1 MSVSGIGTS
10 ALLAFQ
16 RAIGTTSNNI
26 ANSATEGY
34 SRQRTELGNLNPQ
47 FLGGSYQGQGVGVDA
62 IRRISDDFVNTQ
74 LRTSISEQSN
84 AQAKADLAGRIDNL
98 LADEASGLAPVLQ
111 GFFDAAS
118 DVANDPTSNAARTV
132 FLTEAESLAE
142 RFKAIDGRLEEQRR
156 ILNGQIETNV
166 KEINQLA
173 ESLAGLNR
181 EIVAKST
188 QGTPND
194 LLDQR
199 DRVLNQ
205 LAEKIDV
212 TTVEQDDG
220 ALNVFIGNGQALVLG
235 GTNQSLVAE
244 SFSGD
249 PGKLEVG
256 IQSGSGVANVTRFL
270 QGGELGGLLEIRDS
284 VIDPAQ
290 NTLGQIATQLGQ
302 AFNEQNAQGLDA
314 DGQIGGDIFGIGEP
328 AVWGRSSNAE
338 SGVPGVEIA
347 DPDRLTTSD
356 YRLRVNSDEEF
367 ELLRLPGNQVVEMED
382 LGDGRFR
389 ADGMIIDV
397 NELDNPDDPTEGDNW
412 LIQPT
417 RNGARDLEVVLDDPA
432 GIAAAAALPEATVAD
447 GDDWSG
453 TVDALEVADGFDP
466 SLLDS
471 AATIVID
478 SDTDE
483 YVVEDADGNEI
494 GRGAVNGGDAVTI
507 ETEHGWSITLSGE
520 PGQDDQLTIGLD
532 RDRPGDNRNMLEMAD
547 LSEARTVQTEDGERR
562 VPGFGDSYNSLI
574 ANVGTR
580 TRQANVALD
589 SANAQL
595 EQAKAQRESISG
607 VNLDEE
613 AADLIRYQQAYQA
626 AAQVIQVSNS
636 LFDSLLGAFRR

>member
-34 SRQRTELGNLNPQ
+34 SRQRTELGNLSPQ
-47 FLGGSYQGQGVGVDA
+47 FLGGSYQGQGVGVDS

-84 AQAKADLAGRIDNL
+84 AQAKADLAKRIDNL
-98 LADEASGLAPVLQ
+98 LADDASGLAPVLQ
-111 GFFDAAS
+111 DFFDAAS

-156 ILNGQIETNV
+156 IVNGQIETNV

-199 DRVLNQ
+199 DRVLNE
-205 LAEKIDV
+205 LAEKVDL

-235 GTNQSLVAE
+235 GNSQSLVAD
-244 SFSGD
+244 SISGD
-249 PGKLEVG
+249 PAKMEVG
-256 IQSGSGVANVTRFL
+256 IQSGSGVANITRFL
-270 QGGELGGLLEIRDS
+270 QGGELGGLLEMRES
-284 VIDPAQ
+284 VIDTAQ
-290 NTLGQIATQLGQ
+290 NSLGQIATQLGQ
-302 AFNEQNAQGLDA
+302 AFNEQNAQGLDL

-328 AVWGRSSNAE
+328 SVWGRSGNSTGETPSVDFGNVDE
-338 SGVPGVEIA
+338 
-347 DPDRLTTSD
+347 LTTSD
-356 YRLRVNSDEEF
+356 YRLRVNDEDVF
-367 ELLRLPGNQVVEMED
+367 ELVRLSNNEVVDSLDPGDTLLE
-382 LGDGRFR
+382 
-389 ADGMIIDV
+389 ADGLVVDV
-397 NELDNPDDPTEGDNW
+397 SDLDNAEPGDNW

-417 RNGARDLEVVLDDPA
+417 RNGARDLEVVLDDPR
-432 GIAAAAALPEATVAD
+432 GIAAAAAIHDVAAAEDNTGDAVVEGFRITSEDYDPDVLENGATVRFDEGD
-447 GDDWSG
+447 G
-453 TVDALEVADGFDP
+453 
-466 SLLDS
+466 
-471 AATIVID
+471 
-478 SDTDE
+478 
-483 YVVEDADGNEI
+483 YVVEDGEGNPI
-494 GRGAVNGGDAVTI
+494 ASTTIDNGDTVTI
-507 ETEHGWSITLSGE
+507 ETDDGWSITLSGTPE
-520 PGQDDQLTIGLD
+520 YGDTFTVEGGQ
-532 RDRPGDNRNMLEMAD
+532 DRPGDNRNMLEMAD
-547 LSEARTVQTEDGERR
+547 LSETRTVQTEDGERR
-562 VPGFGDSYNSLI
+562 VPGFGDAYNSLI

-595 EQAKAQRESISG
+595 EQAKAQRESVSG

>member
-34 SRQRTELGNLNPQ
+34 SRQRTELGNLSPQ

-74 LRTSISEQSN
+74 LRTSISGQSN

-98 LADEASGLAPVLQ
+98 LADDASGLAPVLQ

-156 ILNGQIETNV
+156 IVNGQIETNV

-205 LAEKIDV
+205 LAEKVDL

-235 GTNQSLVAE
+235 GTSQSLVAD

-256 IQSGSGVANVTRFL
+256 IQSGSGVANITRFL
-270 QGGELGGLLEIRDS
+270 QGGELGGLLEMRDS
-284 VIDPAQ
+284 VIDTAQ
-290 NTLGQIATQLGQ
+290 NTLGQIAIQLGQ
-302 AFNEQNAQGLDA
+302 ASNDQNAQGLDA
-314 DGQIGGDIFGIGEP
+314 DGQIGGDIFGIGSP
-328 AVWGRSSNAE
+328 AVWGRSSN
-338 SGVPGVEIA
+338 STGDVPEVSFGNVDE
-347 DPDRLTTSD
+347 LTTSD
-356 YRLRVNSDEEF
+356 YRLRVTDDGDF
-367 ELLRLPGNQVVEMED
+367 QLVRLSNNQVVAELD
-382 LGDGRFR
+382 PDDGDTLE
-389 ADGMIIDV
+389 ADGLVVDIS
-397 NELDNPDDPTEGDNW
+397 ELDDAEAGDNW

-417 RNGARDLEVVLDDPA
+417 RNGARDLDVVLDDPS
-432 GIAAAAALPEATVAD
+432 GIAAAGASLQASAAD
-447 GDDWSG
+447 G
-453 TVDALEVADGFDP
+453 
-466 SLLDS
+466 
-471 AATIVID
+471 
-478 SDTDE
+478 
-483 YVVEDADGNEI
+483 
-494 GRGAVNGGDAVTI
+494 NGGDATI
-507 ETEHGWSITLSGE
+507 EGIQVTGDAFDPAVLDDPITVTVVEDGGDLFYEVNGEQFPVNDDGPTVIELDGWELTLQGTPE
-520 PGQDDQLTIGLD
+520 EGDEFVVELD

-547 LSEARTVQTEDGERR
+547 LSEARTIETDNGDRR
-562 VPGFGDSYNSLI
+562 VPGFGDAYNSLI

>member
-284 VIDPAQ
+284 VIDTAQ

-347 DPDRLTTSD
+347 DADRLTTSD

-494 GRGAVNGGDAVTI
+494 GRGAVNGGDSVTI

-520 PGQDDQLTIGLD
+520 PGPDDQLTIGLD

>member
-347 DPDRLTTSD
+347 DADRLTTSD

-520 PGQDDQLTIGLD
+520 PGPDDQLTIGLD

>member
-34 SRQRTELGNLNPQ
+34 SRQRTELGNLSPQ

-84 AQAKADLAGRIDNL
+84 AQAKADLARRIDNL

-156 ILNGQIETNV
+156 IVNGQIETSV

-235 GTNQSLVAE
+235 GTSQSLVAE

-249 PGKLEVG
+249 PGRMEVG
-256 IQSGSGVANVTRFL
+256 IRSGSGVANVTRFL

-284 VIDPAQ
+284 VIDTAQ

-328 AVWGRSSNAE
+328 AVWGRSSNTE
-338 SGVPGVEIA
+338 SGVPGVEIGNA
-347 DPDRLTTSD
+347 DELTTSD

-397 NELDNPDDPTEGDNW
+397 GDLGANEGDNW

-417 RNGARDLEVVLDDPA
+417 RNGARDLEVVLDDPR
-432 GIAAAAALPEATVAD
+432 GIAAAAAIHDVA
-447 GDDWSG
+447 
-453 TVDALEVADGFDP
+453 
-466 SLLDS
+466 
-471 AATIVID
+471 AA
-478 SDTDE
+478 
-483 YVVEDADGNEI
+483 EDNT
-494 GRGAVNGGDAVTI
+494 GDAVVEGFRITSTDYDPDVLKNGATVTFEDGEYFVRNSDGEMIGQADHDDGEPVTI
-507 ETEHGWSITLSGE
+507 QTEDGWSITLSGAPDDGDTFIVE
-520 PGQDDQLTIGLD
+520 GGQ
-532 RDRPGDNRNMLEMAD
+532 DRPGDNRNMLAMAD
-547 LSEARTVQTEDGERR
+547 LSEARTLETDNGDRR
-562 VPGFGDSYNSLI
+562 IPGFGDAYNSLI

>member
-98 LADEASGLAPVLQ
+98 LADDASGLAPVLQ
-111 GFFDAAS
+111 SFFDAAS

-156 ILNGQIETNV
+156 IVNGQIETNV
-166 KEINQLA
+166 KEVNQLA

-205 LAEKIDV
+205 LAEKVDV

-235 GTNQSLVAE
+235 GTSQSLVAD

-256 IQSGSGVANVTRFL
+256 IQSGSGVANITRFL

-284 VIDPAQ
+284 VIDTAQ

-302 AFNEQNAQGLDA
+302 AFNDQNAQGLDA
-314 DGQIGGDIFGIGEP
+314 DGQIGGDIFGIGSP
-328 AVWGRSSNAE
+328 AVWGRSSN
-338 SGVPGVEIA
+338 STGDVPEVSFGNVDE
-347 DPDRLTTSD
+347 LTTSD
-356 YRLRVNSDEEF
+356 YRLRVTDDGDF
-367 ELLRLPGNQVVEMED
+367 QLVRLSNNQVVDTLDPNDGNTLEADGLVVDINE
-382 LGDGRFR
+382 LGD
-389 ADGMIIDV
+389 A
-397 NELDNPDDPTEGDNW
+397 EPGDNW

-417 RNGARDLEVVLDDPA
+417 RNGARDLDVVLDDPS
-432 GIAAAAALPEATVAD
+432 GIAAAGASLQASAAEGNNGDATIQGVQVT
-447 GDDWSG
+447 GD
-453 TVDALEVADGFDP
+453 AFDP
-466 SLLDS
+466 AVLDEPI
-471 AATIVID
+471 TV
-478 SDTDE
+478 T
-483 YVVEDADGNEI
+483 VVEDGGELFYE
-494 GRGAVNGGDAVTI
+494 VNGEQFSVNDDGPTVIELDGWELTLQGAPEEGDEFVV
-507 ETEHGWSITLSGE
+507 E
-520 PGQDDQLTIGLD
+520 LD

-547 LSEARTVQTEDGERR
+547 LSEARTIETDNGDRR
-562 VPGFGDSYNSLI
+562 VPGFGDAYNSLI

>member
-328 AVWGRSSNAE
+328 AVWGRSSNVE

-347 DPDRLTTSD
+347 DADRLTTSD

-494 GRGAVNGGDAVTI
+494 GRGAVNGGDAVTL

-520 PGQDDQLTIGLD
+520 PGPDDQLTIGLD

-562 VPGFGDSYNSLI
+562 VPGFGDAYNSLI

>member
-142 RFKAIDGRLEEQRR
+142 RFKSIDGRLEEQRR

-220 ALNVFIGNGQALVLG
+220 ALNVFVGNGQALVLG
-235 GTNQSLVAE
+235 GTSQSLVAE

-338 SGVPGVEIA
+338 SGVPGVAIEDA
-347 DPDRLTTSD
+347 DRLTTSD
-356 YRLRVNSDEEF
+356 YRLRVNSEGDF
-367 ELLRLPGNQVVEMED
+367 ELLRLPGNRAVEMDEID
-382 LGDGRFR
+382 DGVFR
-389 ADGMIIDV
+389 ADGMLIDV
-397 NELDNPDDPTEGDNW
+397 NELDNPGNPTEGDNW

-520 PGQDDQLTIGLD
+520 PGPDDQLTIGLD

>member
-34 SRQRTELGNLNPQ
+34 SRQRTELGNLKPQ

-142 RFKAIDGRLEEQRR
+142 RFKSLDGRLEEQRR

-199 DRVLNQ
+199 DRVLNE
-205 LAEKIDV
+205 LAEKVDL

-235 GTNQSLVAE
+235 GTSQSLVAD
-244 SFSGD
+244 SLSGD
-249 PGKLEVG
+249 PGRMEVG

-302 AFNEQNAQGLDA
+302 AFNDQNAQGLDA
-314 DGQIGGDIFGIGEP
+314 DGRSGGDIFGIGEP
-328 AVWGRSSNAE
+328 AVWGRSTNAE
-338 SGVPGVEIA
+338 SGVPGAAIGNA
-347 DPDRLTTSD
+347 DELTTSE
-356 YRLRVNSDEEF
+356 YRLRVNDDDHF
-367 ELLRLPGNQVVEMED
+367 QLVRLSNNQVVAELDPDEGGTLEAD
-382 LGDGRFR
+382 GLVVDISALGD
-389 ADGMIIDV
+389 A
-397 NELDNPDDPTEGDNW
+397 EAGDNW

-417 RNGARDLEVVLDDPA
+417 RNGARDLDVVLDDPA
-432 GIAAAAALPEATVAD
+432 GIAAAAAIHQAVAS
-447 GDDWSG
+447 DD
-453 TVDALEVADGFDP
+453 
-466 SLLDS
+466 
-471 AATIVID
+471 
-478 SDTDE
+478 
-483 YVVEDADGNEI
+483 
-494 GRGAVNGGDAVTI
+494 NGGDAVVDGVRITADDYDPNVLENGATVRFDNTDGYVVEDGEGNPISSTTRENGDTVTI
-507 ETEHGWSITLSGE
+507 ETDDGWSITLSGTPE
-520 PGQDDQLTIGLD
+520 NGDTFTVEGGH
-532 RDRPGDNRNMLEMAD
+532 DRPGDNRNMLEMAD
-547 LSEARTVQTEDGERR
+547 LSDTRTVQTDDGEER
-562 VPGFGDSYNSLI
+562 VPGFGDAYNSLI